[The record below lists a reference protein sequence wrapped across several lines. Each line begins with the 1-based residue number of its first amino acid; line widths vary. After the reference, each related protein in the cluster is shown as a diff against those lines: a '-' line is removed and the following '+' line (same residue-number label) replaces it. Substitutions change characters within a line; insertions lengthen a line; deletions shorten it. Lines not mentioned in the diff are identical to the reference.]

1 MAIGVGRALDGS
13 ACRRPVLPPV
23 EVPKRLLVD
32 RRRMQRLQAEPGVP
46 ALLVRLQEET
56 EVIGLKAL
64 GATQVARLEPGN
76 AAAHLAEQELFGV
89 AREAGAGRIEG
100 HARSGPLVKVHRV
113 LLREGNGL
121 IGPGDAA
128 QAERARDLVVPLEK
142 TVPEVD
148 RAHVGAPAQEVLAP
162 LVEVAIRSEEHT
174 SEL

>member
-1 MAIGVGRALDGS
+1 DPPAVLQHDMAIGVGRALDGS

-32 RRRMQRLQAEPGVP
+32 RRRMQRLQAEPGIP

-89 AREAGAGRIEG
+89 PGEAGTRRVEVPGT
-100 HARSGPLVKVHRV
+100 LVEMHRV
-113 LLREGNGL
+113 LLCEGDRGL
-121 IGPGDAA
+121 GS
-128 QAERARDLVVPLEK
+128 RDPA
-142 TVPEVD
+142 EVD
-148 RAHVGAPAQEVLAP
+148 RPRNLVLPREEAVPEGDRAYVGAAAPHGPALGP
-162 LVEVAIRSEEHT
+162 DLPF
-174 SEL
+174 